1 MDKMRLFFLGL
12 LFMFVL
18 VAQVPSLLSFPSA
31 PTLKLPQYNEKDT
44 DEVISR
50 IEKYVGKVST
60 KLILDNLKNRLPEAR
75 NNHLNIERITDY
87 LLETFKDDESALF
100 EINQLKEYWLSNVKK
115 ITGTTSKDF
124 AYYKEYNQKP

>member
-1 MDKMRLFFLGL
+1 
-12 LFMFVL
+12 MFVL